1 MKPKGDVN
9 GYPLNAITGR
19 YYTAAEQKDK
29 FGYDYKLIVY
39 NITDDN
45 DTEVCVS
52 QLNSYIKGTLVDNGL
67 KNHDIISSKT
77 STDKGK
83 NTCKKQVC
91 NQQEISQ
98 L

>member
-9 GYPLNAITGR
+9 GCPLNAITGR

-29 FGYDYKLIVY
+29 FGHDYKLIVY
-39 NITDDN
+39 NITGDN
-45 DTEVCVS
+45 NTEVCVS
-52 QLNSYIKGTLVDNGL
+52 QLNSYSKGTLVDNGL
-67 KNHDIISSKT
+67 KKHDIISGKT
-77 STDKGK
+77 STNNGK
-83 NTCKKQVC
+83 NTHKKQVC